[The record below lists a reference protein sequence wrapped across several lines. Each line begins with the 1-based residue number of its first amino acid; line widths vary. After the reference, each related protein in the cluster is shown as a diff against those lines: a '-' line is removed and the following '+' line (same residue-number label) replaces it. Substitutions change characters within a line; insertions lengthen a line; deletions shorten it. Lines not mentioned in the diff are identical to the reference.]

1 MGILKKFNEYF
12 YSGTEK
18 EEEMGPE
25 SEVEPTEPEVE
36 MSGEEEE
43 EAGDYHGSVGMGK
56 IAKALGEELQ
66 GNEIMHDG
74 HKINFFSETE
84 MYHVDKKKF
93 KTAEEVISFLNSHV
107 HGGKEEHT
115 MESRKHRRK

>member
-1 MGILKKFNEYF
+1 MGILRKFNEYF
-12 YSGTEK
+12 YPSMPEK
-18 EEEMGPE
+18 EMPE
-25 SEVEPTEPEVE
+25 SEIEPVE

-43 EAGDYHGSVGMGK
+43 SGDYHGSVGMEK
-56 IAKALGEELQ
+56 IANALGEKIQ

-93 KTAEEVISFLNSHV
+93 KTPEEVIDFMKNHV
-107 HGGKEEHT
+107 HSKEEHT
-115 MESRKHRRK
+115 MESRRTRRK

>member
-1 MGILKKFNEYF
+1 MGILRKFNEYF
-12 YSGTEK
+12 YPSMPEK
-18 EEEMGPE
+18 EM
-25 SEVEPTEPEVE
+25 SEPEMEPVE

-43 EAGDYHGSVGMGK
+43 SGDYHGSVGMKK
-56 IAKALGEELQ
+56 IADALGEELK

-74 HKINFFSETE
+74 HKINFISETE
-84 MYHVDKKKF
+84 MYHIDRKKF
-93 KTAEEVISFLNSHV
+93 KTPEEVIEYMNNHV

>member
-12 YSGTEK
+12 YSDTEK

-25 SEVEPTEPEVE
+25 SEVEPTEPEME

-43 EAGDYHGSVGMGK
+43 EAGDYHGSVGMKK
-56 IAKALGEELQ
+56 IAQSLGEELQ

-93 KTAEEVISFLNSHV
+93 KTPEEVISFLNNHV

>member
-12 YSGTEK
+12 YSDTEK

-25 SEVEPTEPEVE
+25 PTEPEME

-43 EAGDYHGSVGMGK
+43 EAGDYHGSVGMKK
-56 IAKALGEELQ
+56 IAQALGEELQ

-84 MYHVDKKKF
+84 MYHIDKKKF
-93 KTAEEVISFLNSHV
+93 KSAEEVIDFMKNHV
-107 HGGKEEHT
+107 HGKEEHT
-115 MESRKHRRK
+115 IESKKYRRK

>member
-12 YSGTEK
+12 YSDTEK
-18 EEEMGPE
+18 DEEMGLD
-25 SEVEPTEPEVE
+25 PTEPEMG

-43 EAGDYHGSVGMGK
+43 EAGDYHGSIGMKK
-56 IAKALGEELQ
+56 IAQALGEEMM

-84 MYHVDKKKF
+84 MYHIDKKKF
-93 KTAEEVISFLNSHV
+93 KTPEEVIKYMDNHV

-115 MESRKHRRK
+115 IESRKHRRK

>member
-1 MGILKKFNEYF
+1 MGILRKFNEYF
-12 YSGTEK
+12 YPSMPEK
-18 EEEMGPE
+18 EM
-25 SEVEPTEPEVE
+25 SEPEMEPVE

-43 EAGDYHGSVGMGK
+43 SGDYHGSVGMKK
-56 IAKALGEELQ
+56 IADALGEELK

-84 MYHVDKKKF
+84 MYHIDRKKF
-93 KTAEEVISFLNSHV
+93 KTPEEVIEYMNNHV

>member
-12 YSGTEK
+12 YSDTEK

-25 SEVEPTEPEVE
+25 SEVEPTEPEME

-43 EAGDYHGSVGMGK
+43 EAGDYHGSVGMKK
-56 IAKALGEELQ
+56 IAQALGEEMQ

-84 MYHVDKKKF
+84 MYHIDKKKF
-93 KTAEEVISFLNSHV
+93 KTPEEVIKYMNNHV
-107 HGGKEEHT
+107 HSREEHT
-115 MESRKHRRK
+115 MESRRTRRK

>member
-12 YSGTEK
+12 YSDTEK
-18 EEEMGPE
+18 DEEMGLGPN
-25 SEVEPTEPEVE
+25 EPEME

-43 EAGDYHGSVGMGK
+43 EAGDYHGSIGMKK
-56 IAKALGEELQ
+56 IAQALGEELQ

-84 MYHVDKKKF
+84 MYHIDRKKF
-93 KTAEEVISFLNSHV
+93 KSAEEVIDFMKNHV
-107 HGGKEEHT
+107 HGKEEHT
-115 MESRKHRRK
+115 IESKKYRRK

>member
-12 YSGTEK
+12 YSDAEK

-25 SEVEPTEPEVE
+25 SEVEPTETEME
-36 MSGEEEE
+36 MSGEEE
-43 EAGDYHGSVGMGK
+43 EAGDYHGSVGMKK
-56 IAKALGEELQ
+56 IAQALGEELQ
-66 GNEIMHDG
+66 GNEIVHDG

-93 KTAEEVISFLNSHV
+93 KTPEEVIEYMNNHV

>member
-1 MGILKKFNEYF
+1 MGILRKFNEYF
-12 YSGTEK
+12 YSDTKK
-18 EEEMGPE
+18 EEEMNLK
-25 SEVEPTEPEVE
+25 PTEPEME

-43 EAGDYHGSVGMGK
+43 EAGDYQGSLGMKK
-56 IAKALGEELQ
+56 IAKALGGKLQ

-93 KTAEEVISFLNSHV
+93 KTPEEVIEFMNNHV
-107 HGGKEEHT
+107 HGKEEHT
-115 MESRKHRRK
+115 MESRRQKRR

>member
-1 MGILKKFNEYF
+1 MGILRKFNEYF
-12 YSGTEK
+12 YSPENSDK
-18 EEEMGPE
+18 EMPSEDE
-25 SEVEPTEPEVE
+25 SK
-36 MSGEEEE
+36 MDHSAMGEEEE
-43 EAGDYHGSVGMGK
+43 GGDYHGSVGMQK

-93 KTAEEVISFLNSHV
+93 KSPQEVIDFMNNHV

-115 MESRKHRRK
+115 MESRKHKRK

>member
-1 MGILKKFNEYF
+1 MGILRKFNEYF
-12 YSGTEK
+12 YSDTKK
-18 EEEMGPE
+18 EEEMNLK
-25 SEVEPTEPEVE
+25 PTEPEME
-36 MSGEEEE
+36 MSGEE
-43 EAGDYHGSVGMGK
+43 EAGDYHGSVGMKK
-56 IAKALGEELQ
+56 IAKALGEELH

-93 KTAEEVISFLNSHV
+93 KTPEEVIEFMNNHV

-115 MESRKHRRK
+115 MESRRQRRR

>member
-1 MGILKKFNEYF
+1 MGVLKKFNEYF
-12 YSGTEK
+12 YSN
-18 EEEMGPE
+18 EEGMEPEMAP
-25 SEVEPTEPEVE
+25 EVEPE
-36 MSGEEEE
+36 MGFEGEEEE
-43 EAGDYHGSVGMGK
+43 EAGDYHGSVGMKK

-93 KTAEEVISFLNSHV
+93 KTPEEVIDFMNNHV

-115 MESRKHRRK
+115 MESKRTRRK

>member
-12 YSGTEK
+12 YSDTEK

-25 SEVEPTEPEVE
+25 SEVDPTESE
-36 MSGEEEE
+36 MGFEGEEE
-43 EAGDYHGSVGMGK
+43 EAGDYHGSVGMVK
-56 IAKALGEELQ
+56 IAKALGEEMQ

-93 KTAEEVISFLNSHV
+93 KTPEEVIEYMNNHV